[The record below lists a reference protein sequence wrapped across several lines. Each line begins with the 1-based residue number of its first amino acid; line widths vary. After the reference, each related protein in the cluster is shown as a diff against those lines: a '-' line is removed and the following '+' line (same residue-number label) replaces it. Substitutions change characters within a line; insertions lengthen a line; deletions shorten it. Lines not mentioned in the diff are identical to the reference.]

1 MVVPVLLATLILL
14 SSPCT
19 QSLDTLSITH
29 NIITEGKESSS
40 TNGMP
45 PFPTATPALSSTP
58 ALHSTS
64 HNPINVTGLVLGLP
78 LGALLLAVA
87 FLIIAIALVIAVRIQ
102 LSRKEEEMPTA
113 EYEVVE
119 KIPTVVYEVVGPP
132 QLPPRINPITTDV
145 NVAYASI
152 IQTHPNAA
160 YANTSFKNT

>member
-45 PFPTATPALSSTP
+45 PFPTPTPAP
-58 ALHSTS
+58 HSTS
-64 HNPINVTGLVLGLP
+64 HNPINVTALVLGLP
-78 LGALLLAVA
+78 LGALLAVG
-87 FLIIAIALVIAVRIQ
+87 FLIIAIVLVIAVRIQ